1 MKKILLSLLLLFNI
15 IIVNAE
21 VSDLATNSQS
31 AILMDY
37 DTGTIL
43 YEKNMDEELPPA
55 SMTKIMSMILIM
67 EAIDKGKISF
77 DDEVII
83 SDVAS
88 NMGGSQVYLQ
98 TGEKYSVNDLLKSV
112 AIASGNDA
120 VVALAEH
127 ISGSVEEFVR
137 LMNEKARELNLQNT
151 NFVNPHGLDA
161 ENHFSSAHDM
171 AIMAKELLKYEKILE
186 YTSIYE
192 DYLTK
197 NDGSNI
203 WLVNTNKL
211 IRYYKGI
218 DGLKTGF
225 TSNAGYCI
233 TVTAKKNNTRLIAV
247 VMNVIDDEKR
257 KDDIIKMLNYGFANY
272 QSYLLKSKEEL
283 IGTKKVETLENDIEL
298 FLLKD
303 YKILLKK
310 GEDIPNYTYEIE
322 LNNIK
327 DNVKKNSIV
336 GKIKVIDEEGN
347 IIDNLDVIV
356 LEDYNRVSFK
366 TLLIRNIKRIIGV
379 N

>member
-1 MKKILLSLLLLFNI
+1 MIFYCFL
-15 IIVNAE
+15 
-21 VSDLATNSQS
+21 TT
-31 AILMDY
+31 AI
-37 DTGTIL
+37 
-43 YEKNMDEELPPA
+43 
-55 SMTKIMSMILIM
+55 
-67 EAIDKGKISF
+67 
-77 DDEVII
+77 
-83 SDVAS
+83 
-88 NMGGSQVYLQ
+88 
-98 TGEKYSVNDLLKSV
+98 
-112 AIASGNDA
+112 DA

-171 AIMAKELLKYEKILE
+171 AIMAKELLKHEKILK
-186 YTSIYE
+186 YTSTYE

-211 IRYYKGI
+211 IRYYKGV
-218 DGLKTGF
+218 DGLKTGY

-233 TVTAKKNNTRLIAV
+233 TVTAKKNDTRLIAV
-247 VMNVIDDEKR
+247 VMNVIDDDKR

-272 QSYLLKSKEEL
+272 QSYLLKSKEES
-283 IGTKKVETLENDIEL
+283 IGTKKVETLENDIDL

-310 GEDIPNYTYEIE
+310 GEDIPNYKFEIE

-327 DNVKKNSIV
+327 DSVKKNSIV
-336 GKIKVIDEEGN
+336 GKIKVIDEKEN
-347 IIDNLDVIV
+347 IIDNLEVIV
-356 LEDYNRVSFK
+356 LEDYNKVSFK

>member
-137 LMNEKARELNLQNT
+137 LMNEKAREIGCKNTHFVAFLLANL
-151 NFVNPHGLDA
+151 D
-161 ENHFSSAHDM
+161 D
-171 AIMAKELLKYEKILE
+171 ELL
-186 YTSIYE
+186 
-192 DYLTK
+192 
-197 NDGSNI
+197 GI
-203 WLVNTNKL
+203 WH
-211 IRYYKGI
+211 IFGW
-218 DGLKTGF
+218 DF
-225 TSNAGYCI
+225 T
-233 TVTAKKNNTRLIAV
+233 
-247 VMNVIDDEKR
+247 
-257 KDDIIKMLNYGFANY
+257 
-272 QSYLLKSKEEL
+272 
-283 IGTKKVETLENDIEL
+283 
-298 FLLKD
+298 
-303 YKILLKK
+303 
-310 GEDIPNYTYEIE
+310 
-322 LNNIK
+322 
-327 DNVKKNSIV
+327 
-336 GKIKVIDEEGN
+336 
-347 IIDNLDVIV
+347 
-356 LEDYNRVSFK
+356 
-366 TLLIRNIKRIIGV
+366 
-379 N
+379 

>member
-1 MKKILLSLLLLFNI
+1 MKKLLLGVLLFLNI
-15 IIVNAE
+15 IIVHAE
-21 VSDLATNSQS
+21 VSDLATNSKS

-55 SMTKIMSMILIM
+55 SMTKIMSMIIIM
-67 EAIDKGKISF
+67 EAIEKGKISL
-77 DDEVII
+77 DDEVVI

-98 TGEKYSVNDLLKSV
+98 TGEKYKVNDLLKAV

-120 VVALAEH
+120 VVALAEDV
-127 ISGSVEEFVR
+127 SGSVEEFVIQ
-137 LMNEKARELNLQNT
+137 MNEKARELNLQNT
-151 NFVNPHGLDA
+151 NFINPHGLDA
-161 ENHFSSAHDM
+161 ENHYSSAHDM
-171 AIMAKELLKYEKILE
+171 ALMAKELLKHEKILE

-218 DGLKTGF
+218 DGLKTGY

-233 TVTAKKNNTRLIAV
+233 TITAKKDNTRLIAV
-247 VMNVIDDEKR
+247 VMNVADDDKR

-272 QSYLLKSKEEL
+272 QSYLLKSKEESL
-283 IGTKKVETLENDIEL
+283 GKKSVETLEDDIEI
-298 FLLKD
+298 FLAND
-303 YKILLKK
+303 YKVLLKK
-310 GEDIPNYTYEIE
+310 GESIPNYTYEIE
-322 LNNIK
+322 INNINNNIK
-327 DNVKKNSIV
+327 KNTIV
-336 GKIKVIDEEGN
+336 GKIKVIDEN
-347 IIDNLDVIV
+347 QKIVDYLDVV
-356 LEDYNRVSFK
+356 VQKDYNKVSFK
-366 TLLIRNIKRIIGV
+366 TLLIRNIRRIIGV